1 MRHRSLL
8 VAGLMAFAVTA
19 MGCGTAQERAS
30 YTSLPIAA
38 KSNPTLEQVTGAIM
52 RAGPAKSWQ
61 MTLVRPGL
69 VEATRSW
76 DKGKHSIVVNV
87 TYNTRRYSIEY
98 KSSENLKARGKSIHW
113 SYNREVNRLNDEIQ
127 RQTAKL

>member
-1 MRHRSLL
+1 MRYRTLL

-19 MGCGTAQERAS
+19 MGCGTSQERAS

-38 KSNPTLEQVTGAIM
+38 KSNPTLEEVTGAIM

-69 VEATRSW
+69 IEAKRSW
-76 DKGKHSIVVNV
+76 SSGKHSIVVNV
-87 TYNTRRYSIEY
+87 TYDTSRYSIEY
-98 KSSENLKARGKSIHW
+98 KSSQNLKARGKSIHW
-113 SYNREVNRLNDEIQ
+113 AYNREVNRLNDEIQ
-127 RQTAKL
+127 RETSKL